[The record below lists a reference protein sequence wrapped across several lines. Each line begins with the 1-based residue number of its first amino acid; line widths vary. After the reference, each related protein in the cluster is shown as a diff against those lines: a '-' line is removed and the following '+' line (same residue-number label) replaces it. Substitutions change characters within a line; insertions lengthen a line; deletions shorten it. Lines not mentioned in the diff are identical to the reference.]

1 MNKILL
7 AATVAI
13 GAILV
18 SDIAHAAPKHHHVVK
33 HYKHHKVKK
42 HIDKVKP
49 VAAIVD
55 PEHNAYARCAFLD
68 LFCAPKTTPKDPP
81 EVVMVIKEKKQEVIP
96 ARSAVVNYDP
106 SPYTTSSEESAAE
119 FFRKDKERMA
129 GVTHEVINENKV
141 ALSTEEKR
149 KVVAKGCS
157 WFACQDEA
165 SAVVASASDWL
176 GKEAKKDKQAL
187 KKLFKI
193 EWDDPIDP
201 QHVAWCAA
209 FANAILRREN
219 QPTTH
224 SLMARSFLNWGKV
237 THDPKQGDIVVLA
250 RGHSKYAGHVGFF
263 MGYEWFE
270 GVKYVK
276 VLGGNTDH
284 AVQVGYFP
292 ASKVVGYRTYV

>member
-13 GAILV
+13 GAILA
-18 SDIAHAAPKHHHVVK
+18 SDIAHATPKHHHVVK

-49 VAAIVD
+49 VAEEPINLAALRTHDDSTSAGYWANEAAVQEAIRKHQQNQPIVD
-55 PEHNAYARCAFLD
+55 
-68 LFCAPKTTPKDPP
+68 
-81 EVVMVIKEKKQEVIP
+81 
-96 ARSAVVNYDP
+96 
-106 SPYTTSSEESAAE
+106 
-119 FFRKDKERMA
+119 
-129 GVTHEVINENKV
+129 NKV
-141 ALSTEEKR
+141 ALTTDEKR

-157 WFACQDEA
+157 WFSCDNEA
-165 SAVVASASDWL
+165 TAVVAAASDWI

-187 KKLFKI
+187 KKLFKA
-193 EWDDPIDP
+193 EWNDPIDP

-209 FANAILRREN
+209 FANAILRRQGYE
-219 QPTTH
+219 TTH

-250 RGHSKYAGHVGFF
+250 RGRNSAAGHVGFF

-292 ASKVVGYRTYV
+292 ASKVVGYRTFA